1 MPLHRVTTR
10 LQLERLRRGYSQTVL
25 AARAGRLSGSDI
37 SRFENAYARPY
48 PAQAERLAQVL
59 GLQPDELLEPANE
72 KC

>member
-1 MPLHRVTTR
+1 MHKATTR
-10 LQLERLRRGYSQTVL
+10 LQRERLRRGLSQTAL
-25 AARAGRLSGSDI
+25 AAKAGRLSGSDI
-37 SRFENAYARPY
+37 SRFENSYARPY